1 MNPSL
6 LKSTTN
12 RAQFLRIIG
21 TLLALGLVIY
31 LFAQQGWADIEAA
44 FRSISIWRLV
54 LAMGLMIVSRF
65 AVTGR
70 WFVLLRSSG
79 MNITFGETARITF
92 AGLFSN
98 NFLPTTIGGDVI
110 RMAGAIQ
117 FKYDAAICGASL
129 IVDRLVGMAGMAMA
143 VPFGLPSLFAAPGAD
158 SIGPANPS
166 LVASRLSALP
176 LGTLWR
182 KAIESGL
189 RTARK
194 IVAAL
199 TLWLRKPRALLIALG
214 LSWVH
219 MLCFFAILSLLLDG
233 MGEHVSFWLVAGL
246 YSYVYFVTLLPI
258 SINGYGVQE
267 LILTFIFSQFAGVS
281 WANGLI
287 TALLFRT
294 LQMIASLP
302 GAAFVPGIMAGI
314 KARPVPAP
322 LSGFED

>member
-1 MNPSL
+1 VNIPFLRSR
-6 LKSTTN
+6 TN
-12 RAQFLRIIG
+12 RTQLLRIAG
-21 TLLALGLVIY
+21 TILALGLVIY
-31 LFAQQGWADIEAA
+31 LFAKQGWGDIEAA

-54 LAMGLMIVSRF
+54 LAMILMIISRF

-70 WFVLLRSSG
+70 WHVLLRSSG
-79 MNITFGETARITF
+79 LNITFGESARITF

-110 RMAGAIQ
+110 RLAGAVQ

-143 VPFGLPSLFAAPGAD
+143 VPFGLPSLLGSQAIRGAGL
-158 SIGPANPS
+158 SVSSTIQSGATVLS
-166 LVASRLSALP
+166 LNRF
-176 LGTLWR
+176 WR
-182 KAIESGL
+182 KIFEAGSRI
-189 RTARK
+189 ARK
-194 IVAAL
+194 IIIAL
-199 TLWLRKPRALLIALG
+199 TLWVKKPRSLLVALS
-214 LSWVH
+214 LSWIH
-219 MLCFFAILSLLLDG
+219 MLCFFAILFLLLDG
-233 MGEHVSFWLVAGL
+233 MQEKVPFWLVAGL

-267 LILTFIFSQFAGVS
+267 LILAFIFSRFAGVS

-314 KARPVPAP
+314 RAHPIPEP
-322 LSGFED
+322 LSSIDD